1 MVSPPDT
8 TGGFGSSVDA
18 SEPTEVS
25 DLDDL
30 TDLMLGN
37 LMLHVRVEHK
47 KKLAITIACRQ
58 LILRVETFES
68 FNNQKSTDSA
78 CQPLLL

>member
-1 MVSPPDT
+1 MSPPAT

-18 SEPTEVS
+18 SEVTEVA

-37 LMLHVRVEHK
+37 LMLYVGIGQTKPVQSPWHVGNR
-47 KKLAITIACRQ
+47 R
-58 LILRVETFES
+58 
-68 FNNQKSTDSA
+68 SA
-78 CQPLLL
+78 

>member
-1 MVSPPDT
+1 MSPPDT

-18 SEPTEVS
+18 SEPTEVT

-37 LMLHVRVEHK
+37 LMLHV
-47 KKLAITIACRQ
+47 TIEQ
-58 LILRVETFES
+58 EKTMQS
-68 FNNQKSTDSA
+68 
-78 CQPLLL
+78 P

>member
-8 TGGFGSSVDA
+8 TGGFGSNVDA

-37 LMLHVRVEHK
+37 LMLHIGVEHK
-47 KKLAITIACRQ
+47 KKNLQ
-58 LILRVETFES
+58 SPWHVG
-68 FNNQKSTDSA
+68 N
-78 CQPLLL
+78 

>member
-8 TGGFGSSVDA
+8 TGGFGSTVDA
-18 SEPTEVS
+18 SESTEVT

-37 LMLHVRVEHK
+37 LMLHVIAEQRKGKNPCNHQSMSAIDRV
-47 KKLAITIACRQ
+47 C
-58 LILRVETFES
+58 
-68 FNNQKSTDSA
+68 
-78 CQPLLL
+78 

>member
-1 MVSPPDT
+1 MSPPDT

-18 SEPTEVS
+18 SEPAEVT

-37 LMLHVRVEHK
+37 LMLHFILGQKKNPRNHQSMSAIDCVR
-47 KKLAITIACRQ
+47 
-58 LILRVETFES
+58 
-68 FNNQKSTDSA
+68 
-78 CQPLLL
+78 